1 MRTLILTAVVAA
13 FAAGC
18 DGGKVASVSGT
29 VTLDGKPLPNV
40 HVNFQPIAEGMNAAG
55 PGSHG
60 KTDADGH
67 YTLEVVGENRNGAY
81 VGKHR
86 VEITAA
92 TAEVDPTSDKPPPRQ
107 AGTPIP
113 DEYNRN
119 STLTCTVPPG
129 GKSDANFELLSKKP
143 KK

>member
-1 MRTLILTAVVAA
+1 MRTFILIAVVVALA
-13 FAAGC
+13 TGC
-18 DGGKVASVSGT
+18 DGGKVAPVSGT
-29 VTLDGKPLPNV
+29 VTLDGKPLPNA

-60 KTDADGH
+60 KTDANGH
-67 YTLEVVGENRNGAY
+67 YTLEVVGENKNGAY

-92 TAEVDPTSDKPPPRQ
+92 TAEPDPTSDRPSRPTGP
-107 AGTPIP
+107 PIP

-119 STLTCTVPPG
+119 SSLTCTVPVG
-129 GKSDANFELLSKKP
+129 GKNDANFELFSKKP